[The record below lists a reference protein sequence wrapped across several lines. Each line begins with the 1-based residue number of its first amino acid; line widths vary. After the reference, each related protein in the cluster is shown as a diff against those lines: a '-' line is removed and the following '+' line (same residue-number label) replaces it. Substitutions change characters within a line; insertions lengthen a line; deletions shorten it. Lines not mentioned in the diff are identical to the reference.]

1 MVATISPFALPSASR
16 LSSLRVRRPLRQVLL
31 IAFVLSIAVHLAWS
45 LWPVSSSDMPETTV
59 LSATLKEMPAP
70 PQPAV
75 APPARKPAR
84 RAAPATA
91 TAPAIDIPPSSGA
104 DASATE
110 KTRPDTSG
118 APPAID
124 VPSISE
130 PPLETPA
137 VPTLPPRLDLQYRVY
152 LGTEDFWIGSAAYR
166 FEHEGNRYSIS
177 TIAQAR
183 GLAALIVR
191 GRGKVESRG
200 IITPTGLQPL
210 EFAIERGTADRR
222 EVARFDWENGVVT
235 LYEDKTAGLDTPTY
249 DPLTLMWQPYFSPPT
264 RDQESFSIATT
275 RRVARYTV
283 TREGRERVAWAEGE
297 VEAEKWHR
305 VSDDGRTDAYVWL
318 APSLRY
324 VPVKAQISQ
333 TLRGTVLIVLDGIRV
348 DGEESPASPGSDG
361 ANAARG
367 RRASAPPKVENRFEF
382 GADAHGQ

>member
-1 MVATISPFALPSASR
+1 
-16 LSSLRVRRPLRQVLL
+16 
-31 IAFVLSIAVHLAWS
+31 
-45 LWPVSSSDMPETTV
+45 MPETTV
-59 LSATLKEMPAP
+59 LSATLKQMPAP

-91 TAPAIDIPPSSGA
+91 TAPVIDIPPSSGA
-104 DASATE
+104 GASATE

-118 APPAID
+118 ATPAID

-130 PPLETPA
+130 PPLETPT

-166 FEHEGNRYSIS
+166 FEHEGDRYSIS

-235 LYEDKTAGLDTPTY
+235 LHEDKTAGLDMPTY

-283 TREGRERVAWAEGE
+283 TREGSERVAWAEGE

-324 VPVKAQISQ
+324 VPVRAQISQ

-348 DGEESPASPGSDG
+348 DGEEAPASPGSDG
-361 ANAARG
+361 AEAARG